1 MQQFKITYRIVPYQ
15 CILQQTT
22 HTKKEFDQEIE
33 NEHNI
38 HLTLSIFVVLDILK
52 GNGTNL
58 VSC

>member
-1 MQQFKITYRIVPYQ
+1 MQQFKITYCIVPYQ

-22 HTKKEFDQEIE
+22 HAKKELEQEIE

-38 HLTLSIFVVLDILK
+38 HLTLINFVVLDILK